1 MTKNM
6 GTPSISVPSLQ
17 NFSCPLID
25 PCRGFWHCLSEKG
38 EVYDTTKY
46 GWMEARQVG
55 IITASMIEPHT
66 DIVFL
71 VQKIN
76 SVTRWG
82 ISA

>member
-1 MTKNM
+1 M
-6 GTPSISVPSLQ
+6 
-17 NFSCPLID
+17 
-25 PCRGFWHCLSEKG
+25 
-38 EVYDTTKY
+38 YDTTKY

-76 SVTRWG
+76 SVTRLG
-82 ISA
+82 NLCMN